1 MSKNFSK
8 RNSTSF
14 TNLNNF
20 FATNEPNFGRDKA
33 DLNSSL
39 SNLRSSNSEFKFRPK
54 SQITSLES
62 ESYDF
67 EEQGD
72 DCIYQISFKKVYN
85 TQLTD
90 SNNNQVNSGA
100 NSGLVYTRVKL
111 KQLRYASLSKF
122 IEHLVNSDT
131 GEIDSNLVHT
141 FLATYRTFSDTRT
154 VLSMLRQQYARVM
167 PASLEMT
174 EDVRQQYLK
183 SLRLIIKLWL
193 KNYSEDFNEPSDY
206 PNLNELYRFG
216 QNYFADS
223 GLIGLVRSKFE
234 QFKASDQSSDSLE
247 GSSTSFGAVDQA
259 QAGLNVDEDFLSVDS
274 KYFAE
279 QLTFLDKIYFQKLC
293 AHHCLG
299 SVWGTRYQ
307 KSSKMTLSNNS
318 DNLLAMPLSD
328 KFADSALSI
337 KQFNL
342 VTDYIQSSIL
352 QDVELKPAQRAKI
365 VRKWIEI
372 ARHCRKLK
380 NFNSLNAIVLSLNGP
395 YVSRLEKCW
404 AEVPAEEKRE
414 FDKLSEI
421 FSQEKNQQMLRD
433 ILIRLTVFLAH
444 L

>member
-20 FATNEPNFGRDKA
+20 LTNNDVAFMRAKT

-39 SNLRSSNSEFKFRPK
+39 SNLRSSTNDFKSGESQEKFRPK

-62 ESYDF
+62 DSYDF
-67 EEQGD
+67 EQQGD
-72 DCIYQISFKKVYN
+72 ECIYQISFKKVYN

-90 SNNNQVNSGA
+90 TNNNQISNSGA
-100 NSGLVYTRVKL
+100 NSGLVYTRIKI

-122 IEHLVNSDT
+122 MEHLVNAET
-131 GEIDSNLVHT
+131 GEIDSNLVQT
-141 FLATYRTFSDTRT
+141 FLATYRTFTDTKT
-154 VLSMLRQQYARVM
+154 VLSKLREIYAKVM

-183 SLRLIIKLWL
+183 SLRLIVKLWL
-193 KNYSEDFNEPSDY
+193 KNYSEDFNEPVDY
-206 PNLNELYRFG
+206 PNLNELYRIG
-216 QNYFADS
+216 QNYFPDS
-223 GLIGLVRSKFE
+223 GLISFIRNKFE
-234 QFKASDQSSDSLE
+234 EFKTNDQSSDSLE
-247 GSSTSFGAVDQA
+247 SSTLSAHKRSLSDMDSHQPQFSID
-259 QAGLNVDEDFLSVDS
+259 LNENFLNIDS

-279 QLTFLDKIYFQKLC
+279 QLTYLDKVYFQKLC

-307 KSSKMTLSNNS
+307 KSNKMTLSNNS
-318 DNLLAMPLSD
+318 DNMLAMPLSD

-352 QDVELKPAQRAKI
+352 QDVGLRPAQRAKI
-365 VRKWIEI
+365 IRKWIEI
-372 ARHCRKLK
+372 ARYCRKLK

-395 YVSRLEKCW
+395 YVSRLQKTW
-404 AEVPAEEKRE
+404 TEVP
-414 FDKLSEI
+414 
-421 FSQEKNQQMLRD
+421 
-433 ILIRLTVFLAH
+433 V
-444 L
+444 